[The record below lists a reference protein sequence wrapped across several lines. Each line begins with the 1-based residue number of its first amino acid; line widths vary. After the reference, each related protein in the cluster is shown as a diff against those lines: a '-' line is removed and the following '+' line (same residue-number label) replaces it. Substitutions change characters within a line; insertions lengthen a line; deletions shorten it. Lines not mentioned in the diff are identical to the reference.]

1 MDWVQDDNWKV
12 GVVFVFLITGG
23 NYPDFDLFFDDLFMN
38 IEEIGLRKVKSLMN
52 KVVEILQL

>member
-1 MDWVQDDNWKV
+1 MFIV
-12 GVVFVFLITGG
+12 VFLITGG